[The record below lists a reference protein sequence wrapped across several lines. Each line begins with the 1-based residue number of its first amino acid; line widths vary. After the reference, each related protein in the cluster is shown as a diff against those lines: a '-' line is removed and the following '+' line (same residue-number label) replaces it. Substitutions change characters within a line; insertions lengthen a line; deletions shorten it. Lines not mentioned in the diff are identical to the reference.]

1 MTHRDLVEIIV
12 SSLVGFFIGYGS
24 CLLGQRAG
32 ARRVI
37 ALKWVGDSGRFFGI
51 MILLLLLAT
60 GIVFWRDSSAR
71 ASLAHCLSAEND
83 RTQAAIT
90 ARGLANQSTNQAQKD
105 GNAAQRVYLKV
116 VNDPAVTPDQRHV
129 AYVNYLAALDRM
141 DTALDHLNATQ
152 QAYPLGTDG
161 CT

>member
-12 SSLVGFFIGYGS
+12 SSLLGFFIGYGS

-32 ARRVI
+32 ARKVI
-37 ALKWVGDSGRFFGI
+37 TLKWVGDGTRFFGI

-83 RTQAAIT
+83 RTQSAIA
-90 ARGLANQSTNQAQKD
+90 ARGEANEATNQAQKD
-105 GNAAQRVYLKV
+105 GNAAQRDFLKTIYE
-116 VNDPAVTPDQRHV
+116 PGVTLEQREA
-129 AYVNYLAALDRM
+129 AYQQYLAALDKV
-141 DTALDHLNATQ
+141 DASLNHLTATQ